1 MLIFWEKVIPAITL
15 LLIPPLEDIM
25 FGGCLIKEEG
35 AGKGNLAEAN
45 VEEWP
50 NTVRKVKMKYPE
62 VKKII
67 VGHGKSGGIELL
79 DYTIKLFE

>member
-1 MLIFWEKVIPAITL
+1 
-15 LLIPPLEDIM
+15 M

-62 VKKII
+62 VKK
-67 VGHGKSGGIELL
+67 L
-79 DYTIKLFE
+79 